1 MFHSLIHRVSVRS
14 RFRFSLVSLYSQQIG
29 ESDAIWSIVL
39 LWLPIRSGLDLL
51 PKLLLLLLMPWHVT
65 THTGNN
71 ESVLQFLFPQVLAA
85 RGCWGLDCVQRMSR
99 SFRCSWHTFRCSA
112 DKAGKG
118 QGKPKVASDP
128 WRSTEIHEAQPESI
142 AIAAIAH
149 VRSSHAFS
157 SWPSMRWP

>member
-1 MFHSLIHRVSVRS
+1 MSHSLIHQVSVRS

-29 ESDAIWSIVL
+29 ESDAIWSIFL

-71 ESVLQFLFPQVLAA
+71 ESVLQFLFPRVLAA
-85 RGCWGLDCVQRMSR
+85 GGRWGLDCVQRMSH
-99 SFRCSWHTFRCSA
+99 SFRCSWHTFRCS
-112 DKAGKG
+112 
-118 QGKPKVASDP
+118 DP
-128 WRSTEIHEAQPESI
+128 WRSMEIHEAQPESI
-142 AIAAIAH
+142 AIAAIAQ